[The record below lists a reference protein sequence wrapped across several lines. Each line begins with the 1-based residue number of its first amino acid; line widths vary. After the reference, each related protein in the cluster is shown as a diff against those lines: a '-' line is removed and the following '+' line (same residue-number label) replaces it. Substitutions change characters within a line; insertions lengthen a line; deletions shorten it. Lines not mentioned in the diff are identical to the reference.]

1 MAKEIQLHAANFKAI
16 GAFVIGVRRWCGGGI
31 AIHSS
36 ARVCIQNAVVTA
48 T

>member
-16 GAFVIGVRRWCGGGI
+16 GAFVISVRRWCVGGI
-31 AIHSS
+31 AIHTR
-36 ARVCIQNAVVTA
+36 ARICIQNAVVTA